1 MFDIIGHLFFGRR
14 GLSIQ
19 PETHMKSTLRHRA
32 HGFTLI
38 EIMVVVVILG
48 ILAAIVV
55 PRVMDNPDK
64 ARVVTA
70 KQQIRTIETA
80 LNMYRLDN
88 FKYPTSDQGLEALVN
103 PPGDASGGNYKPG
116 GYMPKLPQDPWG
128 NQFQYLNPGNRGEID
143 IYSLGADGQPG
154 GDGVDADIGNWDLN

>member
-1 MFDIIGHLFFGRR
+1 MNPIL
-14 GLSIQ
+14 
-19 PETHMKSTLRHRA
+19 PRA
-32 HGFTLI
+32 ERGFTLI

-103 PPGDASGGNYKPG
+103 PPADSSVRNYKQG
-116 GYMPKLPQDPWG
+116 GYMPKLPNDPWG
-128 NQFQYLNPGNRGEID
+128 NQFQYLNPGTRGEID

>member
-1 MFDIIGHLFFGRR
+1 MN
-14 GLSIQ
+14 
-19 PETHMKSTLRHRA
+19 STLPRLSA
-32 HGFTLI
+32 GFTLI

-88 FKYPTSDQGLEALVN
+88 FKYPSTDQGLEALVTA
-103 PPGDASGGNYKPG
+103 PADASVRNFKQG
-116 GYMPKLPQDPWG
+116 GYMPKLPKDPWG
-128 NQFQYLNPGNRGEID
+128 NQFQYLNPGTRGEID

-154 GDGVDADIGNWDLN
+154 GEGVDADIGSWDLN

>member
-1 MFDIIGHLFFGRR
+1 MN
-14 GLSIQ
+14 
-19 PETHMKSTLRHRA
+19 MNSTSPRHTG
-32 HGFTLI
+32 GFTLI

-88 FKYPTSDQGLEALVN
+88 FKYPTTDQGLEALVSA
-103 PPGDASGGNYKPG
+103 PADASVKNFKQG
-116 GYMPKLPQDPWG
+116 GYMPKLPNDPWG
-128 NQFQYLNPGNRGEID
+128 NPFQYLNPGTRGEID

-154 GDGVDADIGNWDLN
+154 GDGVDADIGSWDLN

>member
-1 MFDIIGHLFFGRR
+1 MN
-14 GLSIQ
+14 
-19 PETHMKSTLRHRA
+19 STLPRHA
-32 HGFTLI
+32 SGFTLI

-88 FKYPTSDQGLEALVN
+88 FKYPTSDQGLEALVSA
-103 PPGDASGGNYKPG
+103 PADGSLKNYKQG
-116 GYMPKLPQDPWG
+116 GYMPKLPRDPWG
-128 NQFQYLNPGNRGEID
+128 NEFQYLNPGARGEID